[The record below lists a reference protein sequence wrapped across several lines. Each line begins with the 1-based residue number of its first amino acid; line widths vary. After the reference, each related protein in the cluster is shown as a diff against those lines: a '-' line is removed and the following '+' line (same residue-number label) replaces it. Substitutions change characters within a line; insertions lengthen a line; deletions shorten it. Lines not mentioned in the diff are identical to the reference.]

1 MATHHHNHHQC
12 HCLPNPSPTPT
23 TTCYCTMCYTTTT
36 YYHPPPPPPPSNPL
50 IHSISHHHH
59 QHAPPQTHHTQH
71 PNHYPPPQT
80 HQKHHLFQQNIQE
93 NVEETETETP
103 TVSSLIHRIAAL
115 ESSLLR
121 RRKHSPAPSSS
132 SSTLRDAAART
143 IQTHFRAF
151 LVRRSVTLRHLKHLA
166 CIKSALNRL
175 KSSVS
180 DKTHFDS
187 RTLSRESLSLLIK
200 LDSIQGS
207 DPMIR
212 DGKRA
217 ISRELIRF
225 MEMLDE
231 MCTESQVIAVKN
243 VRFGKNGS
251 KFVINE
257 RKFLE
262 NLKNQIKYVKEV
274 DERFNLENPR
284 KAGGVGQNRIGDLT
298 KSQGKSQPKVKK
310 NVSFDDN
317 GNVYRLFKSSRNP
330 VLSDGSGSSNGD
342 DEEIEAE
349 VEVEEIGVSS
359 KETEVEEDESSEMSE
374 NEMDPRKNLRTRIHR
389 TTEKKQPDQED
400 DDDED
405 DSFVFSAPLPAK
417 MEY

>member
-1 MATHHHNHHQC
+1 MATHHQC
-12 HCLPNPSPTPT
+12 HCLPTPSPTPT
-23 TTCYCTMCYTTTT
+23 TTCYCTMCCTTT

-71 PNHYPPPQT
+71 HNHYPPPPPPQT
-80 HQKHHLFQQNIQE
+80 HQKHQLFPTYYHQQNIQ
-93 NVEETETETP
+93 ETETETP

-121 RRKHSPAPSSS
+121 RRKHSPAPSS

-187 RTLSRESLSLLIK
+187 RSLSRESLSLLIK

-225 MEMLDE
+225 MEVLDE

-262 NLKNQIKYVKEV
+262 NLKNQMKYFKGV

-284 KAGGVGQNRIGDLT
+284 KAGGVGQIRIGDLT
-298 KSQGKSQPKVKK
+298 KSQGKSQPKAKK
-310 NVSFDDN
+310 NVSFDEN
-317 GNVYRLFKSSRNP
+317 GNVYRLFKSSRNL
-330 VLSDGSGSSNGD
+330 VSSDGSGSSNGD
-342 DEEIEAE
+342 DEEVVA
-349 VEVEEIGVSS
+349 EVEEIGVSS